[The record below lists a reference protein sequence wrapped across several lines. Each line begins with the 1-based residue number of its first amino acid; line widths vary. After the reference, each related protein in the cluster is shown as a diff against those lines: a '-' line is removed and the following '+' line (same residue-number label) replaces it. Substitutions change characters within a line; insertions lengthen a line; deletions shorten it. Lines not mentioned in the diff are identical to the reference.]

1 MTTGLKNSFHPSLVQ
16 YGFLK
21 HPCLPLSSLSSDIIY
36 KGQILFKGRNI
47 KSLYCL
53 ILSIFSFWLFR
64 TTISSLA
71 SHLSWPIMP
80 LSQMGPW
87 LPSTMNSSGHL
98 KWYPTGLSCFFM
110 TQVYAFLSDFVHS
123 SRGVWKLYPSHP
135 KVVHGSAFNR
145 KISFI

>member
-1 MTTGLKNSFHPSLVQ
+1 MMTTGLKNSFHPSLVQ

-47 KSLYCL
+47 KSLYSL

-87 LPSTMNSSGHL
+87 LPSTMNSSCILEVDPQVISNDTPQVLAASSWPKSMHFYL
-98 KWYPTGLSCFFM
+98 TLSTLLGEFE
-110 TQVYAFLSDFVHS
+110 
-123 SRGVWKLYPSHP
+123 
-135 KVVHGSAFNR
+135 
-145 KISFI
+145 SFIQVTPR